1 MLLMKNIEE
10 ILLDHVVGEK
20 VSEEEQRLLDEW
32 MRVER
37 NAHFVKVLRKM
48 SQGRELR
55 NALLCRPEEGMRI
68 IREKIRRRRRRTRL
82 RFFYA
87 AASCVL
93 WLAGCFLF

>member
-20 VSEEEQRLLDEW
+20 LSEEEQRLLDEW

-48 SQGRELR
+48 FQ
-55 NALLCRPEEGMRI
+55 N
-68 IREKIRRRRRRTRL
+68 K
-82 RFFYA
+82 
-87 AASCVL
+87 VD
-93 WLAGCFLF
+93 